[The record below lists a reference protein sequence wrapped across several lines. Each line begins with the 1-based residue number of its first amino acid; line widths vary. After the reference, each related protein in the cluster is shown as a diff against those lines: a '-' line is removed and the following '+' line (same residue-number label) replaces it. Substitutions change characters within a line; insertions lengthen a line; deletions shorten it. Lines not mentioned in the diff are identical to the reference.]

1 MPRIRIR
8 TPGEK
13 RVVGTPNG
21 STLTVESVA
30 IAQRASL
37 QLPAE
42 AKLTGGGTLLE
53 HWVWEFAELDE
64 HARMDLIA
72 EPGDTFDPPAASGCA
87 SRPNRRPYRRNQ
99 MAQLQQVER
108 GLAQLADRCIS
119 CGWSS
124 RRSVADSAVATRWR

>member
-13 RVVGTPNG
+13 RVVGTPNC

-64 HARMDLIA
+64 HARIDLIA
-72 EPGDTFDPPAASGCA
+72 EPGDTFDPPAASRMRKPPKPAALSPKPNGAIAA
-87 SRPNRRPYRRNQ
+87 SRARAR
-99 MAQLQQVER
+99 
-108 GLAQLADRCIS
+108 
-119 CGWSS
+119 
-124 RRSVADSAVATRWR
+124 ATGGIDA